1 MGRFG
6 PSHRKIPVPR
16 RHGVRDPLKRLAEKE
31 AAIKDKINNP
41 PKEHD
46 VQEVSN
52 SFKRFIQLKD
62 NSNRDSNDAPQARG
76 RERPK
81 IRVGSTLIQKQKK
94 ETEQSF
100 LGRATALQQEL
111 ESEVKFGVK
120 FGIEVER
127 DERTGAIHIRKR
139 KGTDVDD
146 MLKKELKKA
155 KGGKGA
161 KKVSKA
167 HDATKA
173 RKPTMHEKRTQKK
186 HQALERK
193 RREEDLL
200 LREYQYDNVA
210 FGEVVNGPPTLNTLP
225 RRAGKQEG
233 GLRPAS
239 KPLLLHALVDPK
251 STEKEEQAL
260 QPGKQKPKGTAHPVK
275 IDLKGK
281 RKNLPLATRMKIER
295 DQQSVIEMYRQLK
308 KKVPK

>member
-31 AAIKDKINNP
+31 AAVKDKINNP

-52 SFKRFIQLKD
+52 SFKRFVQLKD
-62 NSNRDSNDAPQARG
+62 NSNRDSDEAPQARG

-139 KGTDVDD
+139 KGTDVDE

-155 KGGKGA
+155 KGGKGV
-161 KKVSKA
+161 KKVSKE
-167 HDATKA
+167 ATKT

-186 HQALERK
+186 QQALERK

-225 RRAGKQEG
+225 RRADKQDG
-233 GLRPAS
+233 GLRPGS
-239 KPLLLHALVDPK
+239 KRLLLHALMDPK
-251 STEKEEQAL
+251 SSEKEEQAL
-260 QPGKQKPKGTAHPVK
+260 QPSKRTPKATAVK

-281 RKNLPLATRMKIER
+281 RKNLPLATRMKLER